1 MYSHHALFHLEY
13 IKAVSQC
20 FNGHMFNIYMYFLV
34 NLLTTFLQSVGESLT
49 YPAFTLEA
57 GIAGFGS

>member
-1 MYSHHALFHLEY
+1 
-13 IKAVSQC
+13 
-20 FNGHMFNIYMYFLV
+20 MFNNYMYMYFLV